1 MRFLIDVSAA
11 SRAFQDALISQGHDV
26 LSAVD
31 INPALDDETL
41 LAIANDERRIMLTE
55 DKDFGELV
63 FARGLPH
70 HGVIRFSDA
79 NDETKI
85 AAMNDLI
92 SEHSD
97 TLLTGNAI
105 VVVAPN
111 GLRISRS
118 PTRQPPSA
126 LY

>member
-11 SRAFQDALISQGHDV
+11 SRAFQDALISWGHDV

-31 INPALDDETL
+31 IDPALDDETL
-41 LAIANDERRIMLTE
+41 LAIANDEQRIMLTE

-63 FARGLPH
+63 FARGFPH
-70 HGVIRFSDA
+70 HGVIRFSDV

-92 SEHSD
+92 NEHSAA
-97 TLLTGNAI
+97 LLTGNAI
-105 VVVAPN
+105 VVVAAT

-118 PTRQPPSA
+118 PAIIHQ
-126 LY
+126 